1 MNVHANKVYLMA
13 RSQVANAAD
22 REKFD
27 HWYGTHHVP
36 MAMDRFRCEKGWRLW
51 SRSDRSV
58 HYALDQF
65 ADMATLR
72 ARLDEPG
79 FKELVAD
86 FDQAWPQVP
95 RTRDLIEAV
104 PAV

>member
-1 MNVHANKVYLMA
+1 MQANKAYFMV
-13 RSQVANAAD
+13 RSQVTNAAD

-27 HWYGTHHVP
+27 HWYGAHHVP
-36 MAMDRFRCEKGWRLW
+36 MAMDRFRCEKAWRLW
-51 SRSDRSV
+51 SRSDPSV
-58 HYALDQF
+58 HYALYQF
-65 ADMATLR
+65 ADVATLR

-95 RTRDLIEAV
+95 RTRDLIESVQAV
-104 PAV
+104 